1 MNKINTHVKITHENS
16 KIYILFTGI
25 DDVDFYKTGLA
36 DYTDDLWKVISQ
48 SKWRT
53 DGKYIYSGIKTLHK
67 IVMEYWYGK
76 DCHKKM
82 IENGFVVD
90 HIDNDGFNCLYEN
103 LEFLN
108 RIKNWFYKGNYYDI
122 ERAKKIPMA
131 AVNIFKKKSGDKFQ
145 ITIGFNMP
153 FFNPQGQTIGKAFLG
168 YDTDDYNLV
177 LSDALLL
184 VESIGKGQINIRHLR
199 CNRVKSEPLYYI
211 KADEG
216 SLRPGN
222 VLNVNGEWL
231 MIQGDGF
238 QVIKVAPDNT
248 MW

>member
-1 MNKINTHVKITHENS
+1 MKKINAHVEITHENS
-16 KIYILFTGI
+16 KIYLRFTGI

-36 DYTDDLWKVISQ
+36 DYTDDLWEVISK

-53 DGKYIYSGIKTLHK
+53 DGKYIYSGTKTLHK
-67 IVMEYWYGK
+67 IVMEYWYGI

-145 ITIGFNMP
+145 ITIGFNKT
-153 FFNPQGQTIGKAFLG
+153 FKDRTFKII
-168 YDTDDYNLV
+168 
-177 LSDALLL
+177 
-184 VESIGKGQINIRHLR
+184 EI
-199 CNRVKSEPLYYI
+199 
-211 KADEG
+211 
-216 SLRPGN
+216 
-222 VLNVNGEWL
+222 
-231 MIQGDGF
+231 
-238 QVIKVAPDNT
+238 
-248 MW
+248 